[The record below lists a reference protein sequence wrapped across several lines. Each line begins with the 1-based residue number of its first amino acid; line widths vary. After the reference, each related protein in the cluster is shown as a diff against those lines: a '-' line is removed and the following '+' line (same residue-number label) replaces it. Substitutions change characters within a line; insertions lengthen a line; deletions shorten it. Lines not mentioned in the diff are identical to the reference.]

1 MTLDLLACPVSQP
14 ILMGPLWRGANNL
27 IYNEEEHFWC
37 LSNAYQYT
45 HARISRRLLPNQ
57 QNSFPLL
64 NGSRVLNEPCW
75 ASMVEAF
82 HPCEKMRIQ
91 YARDSLFEVN
101 INASVISH
109 MQNCSISK
117 STADYPVADRI
128 NCTLISS
135 WNLTDPMVVS
145 VLQQCANEEAK
156 GTAETANAPSHI

>member
-1 MTLDLLACPVSQP
+1 MSRQSANSYGTPLEGVRQP
-14 ILMGPLWRGANNL
+14 HLQRRGAL
-27 IYNEEEHFWC
+27 LMSFQC
-37 LSNAYQYT
+37 LSIYY
-45 HARISRRLLPNQ
+45 ARISRHLLPNQ

-64 NGSRVLNEPCW
+64 NGSRVLTESCW

-135 WNLTDPMVVS
+135 WNLTDLMVV
-145 VLQQCANEEAK
+145 CAATMCQWRGQLFIECLFLA
-156 GTAETANAPSHI
+156 